1 MFSNATGCSSAAL
14 GAAEHITEARKE
26 ALTFAYRGDAINNLW
41 WWPMFTPWISP
52 LREEYTEKLTNV

>member
-1 MFSNATGCSSAAL
+1 M
-14 GAAEHITEARKE
+14 TEARKE
-26 ALTFAYRGDAINNLW
+26 AFTFAYQGDAINNLW